1 MYRGVE
7 VGICVGVRGE
17 YMGGGMCEDDEELD
31 WSASWASNKA
41 FIIFLFTLVCMLV
54 FFINLSSTATW
65 FPKELHA
72 SGGAG
77 LKQTPAVTASV
88 FVAQL
93 CVSAFRRLSAG
104 LGVGK
109 MELWSSPS
117 CWVEGSG
124 PMVEI
129 KD

>member
-17 YMGGGMCEDDEELD
+17 YMGGGMCEDGEELD

-65 FPKELHA
+65 FPKEL
-72 SGGAG
+72 
-77 LKQTPAVTASV
+77 TVSV
-88 FVAQL
+88 
-93 CVSAFRRLSAG
+93 STFRRLSAG

-109 MELWSSPS
+109 RELWSSPS
-117 CWVEGSG
+117 CWVEGCGSV
-124 PMVEI
+124 VEI

>member
-17 YMGGGMCEDDEELD
+17 YMGGGMCEDGEELD

-41 FIIFLFTLVCMLV
+41 FIIFLFTPVCMLV

-72 SGGAG
+72 SGGAR
-77 LKQTPAVTASV
+77 TEADICSNIFSFCCSTVSV
-88 FVAQL
+88 NF
-93 CVSAFRRLSAG
+93 SAFKCR
-104 LGVGK
+104 
-109 MELWSSPS
+109 P
-117 CWVEGSG
+117 GSG
-124 PMVEI
+124 KKGVVVFTLLLGRGMWSYG
-129 KD
+129 